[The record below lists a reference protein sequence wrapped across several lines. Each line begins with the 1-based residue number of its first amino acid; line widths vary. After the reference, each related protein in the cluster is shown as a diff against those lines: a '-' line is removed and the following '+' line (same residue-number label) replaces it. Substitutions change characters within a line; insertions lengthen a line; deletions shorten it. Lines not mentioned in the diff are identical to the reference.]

1 MSLNMTH
8 YLPQHAGLD
17 HSYEIFIMALILLVT
32 TKVIVD
38 NDIYISGNMEYAE
51 VTNAMSIS
59 HPLLVCVSCGTI
71 WLHGSG
77 LYLDSSSETSKQV
90 GVKKRL

>member
-8 YLPQHAGLD
+8 YLLQHAGLD
-17 HSYEIFIMALILLVT
+17 NSYEIFTMALILLVA

-51 VTNAMSIS
+51 VTNAMSI
-59 HPLLVCVSCGTI
+59 
-71 WLHGSG
+71 
-77 LYLDSSSETSKQV
+77 YSSIV
-90 GVKKRL
+90 GMCFLWNHLASWKWSLP